1 MRAYSADLRQRV
13 LEDCDGGLPTR
24 AVARK
29 YRVSESWV
37 RRLKQRRRQTG
48 EVVPRPRRTFRPAKL
63 APHAE
68 ALRRLVAA
76 CPDATLRELRDRL
89 GVAVGLTALWTAVRR
104 LGLTVKK
111 KSSGRPSRTGPT

>member
-1 MRAYSADLRQRV
+1 MRPYSADLRERV
-13 LEDCDGGLPTR
+13 LMDSDAGLTTR
-24 AVARK
+24 AVVLK

-48 EVVPRPRRTFRPAKL
+48 EVAPRRRTAFRRSAL
-63 APHAE
+63 TGHADR
-68 ALRRLVAA
+68 LRRLVAA

-89 GVAVGLTALWTAVRR
+89 GVAVGPTALWRAVRR

-111 KSSGRPSRTGPT
+111 KSSGPRSRTART